1 MDMADQVR
9 HVRDIAPEDIV
20 ISEPEQNVPA
30 GTARSFIN
38 ALVPYVAKKAGLI
51 IPVSKIY
58 LIKPNT
64 GNLIFPAG
72 TISSE
77 YVHAYSAEEPCFQRD
92 RNFY

>member
-9 HVRDIAPEDIV
+9 YVQGIASEDIF
-20 ISEPEQNVPA
+20 ISAPVKNVPA

-64 GNLIFPAG
+64 GNLIFSAG
-72 TISSE
+72 AVSSE
-77 YVHAYSAEEPCFQRD
+77 YVHACSAEEPCFQRT